1 MFFPSA
7 GLARTTDSAF
17 KVQQAQ
23 QLKKLLKR
31 SQPYG
36 KGTQRD
42 IDRLVV
48 ILGPFG
54 EGLYKLA
61 LERAPRNGEDSHA
74 NI

>member
-1 MFFPSA
+1 MFFPTA
-7 GLARTTDSAF
+7 GLTAATDSAF

-42 IDRLVV
+42 IDRLVQ

-61 LERAPRNGEDSHA
+61 PERAPRE
-74 NI
+74 

>member
-1 MFFPSA
+1 MFFPTA
-7 GLARTTDSAF
+7 GLTRTTDSAF

-23 QLKKLLKR
+23 ELKKLLKR

-61 LERAPRNGEDSHA
+61 LENAPRE
-74 NI
+74 

>member
-1 MFFPSA
+1 MFYSTA
-7 GLARTTDSAF
+7 GLTRTTEGAF

-42 IDRLVV
+42 IDRLVE

-61 LERAPRNGEDSHA
+61 LERAPRE
-74 NI
+74 

>member
-1 MFFPSA
+1 MFFPTP
-7 GLARTTDSAF
+7 GLTRTANSAF

-31 SQPYG
+31 SQP
-36 KGTQRD
+36 D
-42 IDRLVV
+42 IDRLVE

-61 LERAPRNGEDSHA
+61 LENAPRE
-74 NI
+74 

>member
-1 MFFPSA
+1 MFFPTA
-7 GLARTTDSAF
+7 GLTRTTNSAF

-61 LERAPRNGEDSHA
+61 LERAPRE
-74 NI
+74 

>member
-1 MFFPSA
+1 MFYSTA
-7 GLARTTDSAF
+7 GAARTTEGAF

-42 IDRLVV
+42 IDRLVE

-61 LERAPRNGEDSHA
+61 LERAPRD
-74 NI
+74 

>member
-61 LERAPRNGEDSHA
+61 LERAPRE
-74 NI
+74 

>member
-7 GLARTTDSAF
+7 GLTRTTDSAF

-23 QLKKLLKR
+23 ELKKLLKR

-42 IDRLVV
+42 IDRLVE

-54 EGLYKLA
+54 KGLYKLA
-61 LERAPRNGEDSHA
+61 LERAPRE
-74 NI
+74 

>member
-23 QLKKLLKR
+23 ELKKLLKR

-42 IDRLVV
+42 IDRLVK

-61 LERAPRNGEDSHA
+61 LERAPRE
-74 NI
+74 

>member
-23 QLKKLLKR
+23 ELKKLLKR

-42 IDRLVV
+42 IDRLVQ

-61 LERAPRNGEDSHA
+61 LERAPRE
-74 NI
+74 

>member
-23 QLKKLLKR
+23 ELKKLLKR

-42 IDRLVV
+42 IDRLVQ

-54 EGLYKLA
+54 EVLYKLA
-61 LERAPRNGEDSHA
+61 LERAPRE
-74 NI
+74 